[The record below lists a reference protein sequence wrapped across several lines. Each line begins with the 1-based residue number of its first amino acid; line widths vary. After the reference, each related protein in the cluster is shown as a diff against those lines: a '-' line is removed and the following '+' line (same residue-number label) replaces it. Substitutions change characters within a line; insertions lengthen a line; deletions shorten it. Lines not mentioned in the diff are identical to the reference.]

1 MLFGHFLDDAQVVG
15 QRTVVPELTSV
26 SLIAAYISK
35 RLGLLDKGIPV
46 HVDQIVVQEP
56 MRQQDG
62 EDDRDLE
69 EATHCFQITYDFVTV
84 DGNLRKQ
91 DSPAPVATRHNFVY
105 ER

>member
-1 MLFGHFLDDAQVVG
+1 MA
-15 QRTVVPELTSV
+15 SV
-26 SLIAAYISK
+26 SLIPAYGPK
-35 RLGLLDKGIPV
+35 RLELLDKGILID
-46 HVDQIVVQEP
+46 VDQIVVQEP

-91 DSPAPVATRHNFVY
+91 DSPAPVATRHNVVY